1 MNPVHILKSY
11 FFKTNLIR
19 PIIIIIIIIINII
32 IIIIAIG
39 ENIKM
44 DHKAIRC
51 KCVEWIQLAYDRD
64 LWQFIVKTIMN
75 LLVP

>member
-1 MNPVHILKSY
+1 MNLVHILTSY

-19 PIIIIIIIIINII
+19 PIIIIIIVIE
-32 IIIIAIG
+32 

-44 DHKAIRC
+44 SHKAIRP
-51 KCVEWIQLAYDRD
+51 KCVEWIQLAHDRD
-64 LWQFIVKTIMN
+64 LCQFLVKTIMN